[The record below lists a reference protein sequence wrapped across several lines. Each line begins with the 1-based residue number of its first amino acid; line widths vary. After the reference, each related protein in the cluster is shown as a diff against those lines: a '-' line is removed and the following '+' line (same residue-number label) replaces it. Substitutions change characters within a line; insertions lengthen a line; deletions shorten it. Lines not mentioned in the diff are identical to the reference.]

1 MILSSNTPG
10 LTAALAY
17 NSKIMAEGRWPESLG
32 LPSSVDDAAMER
44 LDAIMNGALIIEL
57 EDRMRRDNERQNE
70 TTSGDDSTTKQPS
83 LIGLTGRARAGK
95 DTA

>member
-32 LPSSVDDAAMER
+32 LPSMLDDAGMER
-44 LDAIMNGALIIEL
+44 LDAIADGALIIEL
-57 EDRMRRDNERQNE
+57 EDRIRRDNERRNE
-70 TTSGDDSTTKQPS
+70 TTSGDASTT
-83 LIGLTGRARAGK
+83 
-95 DTA
+95 

>member
-17 NSKIMAEGRWPESLG
+17 NSKIMAEGGWPESLG
-32 LPSSVDDAAMER
+32 LPSSVDDEAMER

-57 EDRMRRDNERQNE
+57 EDRIRRDKRRDE
-70 TTSGDDSTTKQPS
+70 TTGDASTT
-83 LIGLTGRARAGK
+83 
-95 DTA
+95 

>member
-32 LPSSVDDAAMER
+32 LPSIIDDAGMDR
-44 LDAIMNGALIIEL
+44 LDAIADGALILEL
-57 EDRMRRDNERQNE
+57 EDRIRRDNERWDE
-70 TTSGDDSTTKQPS
+70 TTGDGNTT
-83 LIGLTGRARAGK
+83 
-95 DTA
+95 